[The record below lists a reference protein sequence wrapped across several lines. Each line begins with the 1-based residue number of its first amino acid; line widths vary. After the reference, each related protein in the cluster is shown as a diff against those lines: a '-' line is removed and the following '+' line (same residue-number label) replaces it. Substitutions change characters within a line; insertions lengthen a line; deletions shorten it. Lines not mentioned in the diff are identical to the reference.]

1 MDAVLQ
7 VKDLV
12 VERGGREVIHGISLD
27 VLPGEITALL
37 GANGAGKSSL
47 VMTACGML
55 PAKSGSVSA
64 DGLEMLGRPP
74 EMVRRNGIA
83 IVPEGHPVLSNIS
96 VIDNLRA
103 AALMHS
109 RAEAER
115 EVNAALDVFPEL
127 RERRQVAGQ
136 NLSGGQ
142 KQMVVL
148 AQALIC
154 RPRYLLIDELS
165 FGLAPAIV
173 QRIGNT
179 IAMIA
184 QRGVGI
190 LLIEQFTTL
199 ALKLAKRAYVMERGD
214 ITFSGESDELQKRPE
229 ILHGAYLASGKATA

>member
-1 MDAVLQ
+1 
-7 VKDLV
+7 
-12 VERGGREVIHGISLD
+12 
-27 VLPGEITALL
+27 
-37 GANGAGKSSL
+37 

-55 PAKSGSVSA
+55 PAKSGSVSV
-64 DGLEMLGRPP
+64 DGEEMLGKSPD
-74 EMVRRNGIA
+74 MVRRNGIA
-83 IVPEGHPVLSNIS
+83 IVPEGHPVLNNIS
-96 VIDNLRA
+96 VFDNLRA

-109 RAEAER
+109 RAEADR
-115 EVNAALDVFPEL
+115 EVDAALDVFPEL
-127 RERRQVAGQ
+127 RERRLVSGQ

-173 QRIGNT
+173 QRIGRT

-184 QRGVGI
+184 ERGVGI

-199 ALKLAKRAYVMERGD
+199 ALKLATRAYVMERGD
-214 ITFSGESDELQKRPE
+214 ITFAGDAEQLQKQPE
-229 ILHGAYLASGKATA
+229 ILHGAYLASGKTNV